1 MCRFADRTGRLIL
14 LFSPGDQVRRGMA
27 AGSPSRFLVSS
38 SALSLYKHC
47 IKTKR
52 YKIVGLWMAYTQLII
67 PNAGIITPPG
77 REAGRRTAIR
87 R

>member
-1 MCRFADRTGRLIL
+1 MCLPADRTDRLIL
-14 LFSPGDQVRRGMA
+14 LFSPGDQVRRGA
-27 AGSPSRFLVSS
+27 ADGSPSRFPVSS
-38 SALSLYKHC
+38 AALSRYKHC

-52 YKIVGLWMAYTQLII
+52 YNIVGLRMAYIQLMI

-77 REAGRRTAIR
+77 REASRRTAIR